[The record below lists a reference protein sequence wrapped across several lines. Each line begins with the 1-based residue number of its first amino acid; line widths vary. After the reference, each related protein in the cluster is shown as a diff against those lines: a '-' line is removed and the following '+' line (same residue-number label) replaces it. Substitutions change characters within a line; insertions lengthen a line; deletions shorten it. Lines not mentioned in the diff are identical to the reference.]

1 MLARQA
7 LGAGDRQQYDK
18 HKRSLPLF
26 VFMAGNIHGT
36 SRATTTA
43 STCGGGSRS
52 VTSTGW

>member
-26 VFMAGNIHGT
+26 VFMAGNIHG
-36 SRATTTA
+36 SRYIDKQ
-43 STCGGGSRS
+43 GNDHGIDMWRR
-52 VTSTGW
+52 